1 MNVESILRAC
11 AKPLRREEFGSA
23 AQLANNE
30 FGDGRYDNV
39 EHIADALDGGRRA
52 PGWFN
57 PRSVE
62 GSAAPSGALS
72 DRWAITPG

>member
-52 PGWFN
+52 PGWFWIGV
-57 PRSVE
+57 PFASTRDKQ
-62 GSAAPSGALS
+62 A
-72 DRWAITPG
+72 